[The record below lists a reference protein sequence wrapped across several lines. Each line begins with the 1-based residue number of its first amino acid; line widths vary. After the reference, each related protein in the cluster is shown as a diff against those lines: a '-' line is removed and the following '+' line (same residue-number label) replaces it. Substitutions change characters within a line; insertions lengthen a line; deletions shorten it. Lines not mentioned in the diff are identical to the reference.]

1 MVRGVGGIE
10 DSLESS
16 AKPEVGPNIASIEAH
31 KPGDSLESSA
41 KPRGGPEASVGG
53 AKPGDSLRSSAKHNA
68 KQVEPIKLAL
78 EPHSVCGGRPGWK
91 SSQAVTTG
99 RVAGAVP
106 SLERGEGCVNTQTGS
121 VGVAASQSN
130 TLQRAFGEGGSSVN
144 TQTGSVRVAD
154 SQSNNVFEDLVCEKY
169 EKCEKCEKYE
179 ISEECTEQEGVRASS
194 AKNPYSMKSKNKSVQ
209 DSVQDN
215 VCDMPCLSRGTVS
228 TRNMNSNADR
238 KPSRGSEVRSN
249 STLKS
254 SLNSTLRLKEYFS
267 KLNNTHKHT
276 GEGGR
281 GGNLKQGSKLI
292 TPTKR
297 KLGESKQVSQLVK
310 VFNHCQDL
318 HESSPGESYEYVG
331 SPAKRPRM
339 WGQTPLQ
346 PRDKGR

>member
-1 MVRGVGGIE
+1 
-10 DSLESS
+10 
-16 AKPEVGPNIASIEAH
+16 
-31 KPGDSLESSA
+31 
-41 KPRGGPEASVGG
+41 
-53 AKPGDSLRSSAKHNA
+53 
-68 KQVEPIKLAL
+68 
-78 EPHSVCGGRPGWK
+78 
-91 SSQAVTTG
+91 
-99 RVAGAVP
+99 
-106 SLERGEGCVNTQTGS
+106 
-121 VGVAASQSN
+121 
-130 TLQRAFGEGGSSVN
+130 
-144 TQTGSVRVAD
+144 
-154 SQSNNVFEDLVCEKY
+154 
-169 EKCEKCEKYE
+169 
-179 ISEECTEQEGVRASS
+179 
-194 AKNPYSMKSKNKSVQ
+194 MKSKNKSVQ

-215 VCDMPCLSRGTVS
+215 VCDMPCLSRGTVCTRS
-228 TRNMNSNADR
+228 TNSNADR
-238 KPSRGSEVRSN
+238 KPSRGSEVRSK

-267 KLNNTHKHT
+267 KLNNTHKLT

-346 PRDKGR
+346 PRDKGK